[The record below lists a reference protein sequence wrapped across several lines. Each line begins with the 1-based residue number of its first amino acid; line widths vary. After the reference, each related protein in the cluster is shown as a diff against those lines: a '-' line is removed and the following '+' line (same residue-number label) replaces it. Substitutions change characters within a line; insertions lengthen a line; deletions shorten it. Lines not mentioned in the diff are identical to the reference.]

1 MSGLVGHLEMK
12 KSGPDWQNI
21 SAMADTLEQ
30 FNIPEVSRQD
40 IEEAICILDSN
51 SYQLLHQSGKSLNG
65 VFIVASMF
73 NHVCYQANSR
83 PSFGKNYAMKVI
95 ATDDIEQGQEITT
108 SYLEPFHTNIQRR
121 AILLRG
127 KSFECSCQRCADPT
141 EFGTF
146 ASSFKCQKC
155 EKGYMLTNNS
165 LSLSADWFCDKCDER
180 CPGKSAMEFDNN
192 LAKEG
197 KIVNRNNLAN
207 IDKFLRTYEQILH
220 PNHIFLCQLKI
231 WMIEGLG
238 RLPFEGKKFEDIQM
252 EKVRLIREV
261 LSKLSL
267 FESPYSYLS
276 GILQVELA
284 DMLVQKLQSMFS
296 TENLHQ
302 KDLDPFVI
310 LERAQEALAMA
321 QVVFK
326 NEDPTSQDHSLK
338 MKINEL
344 RMTLSN
350 FC

>member
-30 FNIPEVSRQD
+30 FNIPEVNRQD
-40 IEEAICILDSN
+40 IEEAICILNSN

-192 LAKEG
+192 LAEEG
-197 KIVNRNNLAN
+197 KVVNRNNLAN

-238 RLPFEGKKFEDIQM
+238 RLPFKGKKFEDIQM

-310 LERAQEALAMA
+310 LERAQEALTMA